1 MRQTEKKRLH
11 KLLLVFAGLIAAGL
25 TYALICAI
33 FGIGIPCPIR
43 SITGFKC
50 PGCGVSRM
58 AISLLRLDFASAWN
72 ANPVILLMVPF
83 GVYIAVKM
91 SISYVRFNKKTLSK
105 VDSIL
110 VYIACAV
117 LIIFGV
123 LRNI

>member
-1 MRQTEKKRLH
+1 M
-11 KLLLVFAGLIAAGL
+11 IAAGL

-72 ANPVILLMVPF
+72 ANPVILLMIPF
-83 GVYIAVKM
+83 GIYIAVKM